1 MLEYVGMWKCVIQTV
16 SERLRIVSKQEE
28 LCAIAGGITGEKKRK
43 KQNWRTEKLR
53 TLMEAKGQISGDNP
67 GNYI

>member
-28 LCAIAGGITGEKKRK
+28 LCAIAGGITGEKKEK
-43 KQNWRTEKLR
+43 SKTE
-53 TLMEAKGQISGDNP
+53 GQRN
-67 GNYI
+67 